1 LALNLGV
8 IKMQSEATSIQ
19 KYLKEL
25 PENRQLAIATI
36 RDLVLKNLPDGYV
49 ETMNWGMISY
59 EIPLETYP
67 DTYNGKPLFYVAI
80 ASQKNNMAIYMHS
93 VYVSEKQTNILLEAF
108 KKMNVKPNMGKSC
121 IRFTK
126 LEKIPLDTI
135 GKLVAM
141 TSVNDYIKQYEKVKK
156 KK

>member
-1 LALNLGV
+1 MALNLGV

-67 DTYNGKPLFYVAI
+67 DTYNGKPLFLCC
-80 ASQKNNMAIYMHS
+80 NC
-93 VYVSEKQTNILLEAF
+93 F
-108 KKMNVKPNMGKSC
+108 PKK
-121 IRFTK
+121 
-126 LEKIPLDTI
+126 
-135 GKLVAM
+135 
-141 TSVNDYIKQYEKVKK
+141 
-156 KK
+156 